1 MREWKISL
9 GGTFFLF
16 LLCVMR
22 HMIKAKLSEGGASAE
37 GLFMPVLPLVVST
50 DMPSSCIVLA
60 KAGKM
65 YK

>member
-9 GGTFFLF
+9 GGAFFLF

-22 HMIKAKLSEGGASAE
+22 HMIKAKLSEGGALA
-37 GLFMPVLPLVVST
+37 GGPFMAVFPLVVST
-50 DMPSSCIVLA
+50 DMPSSCVVLA
-60 KAGKM
+60 KAGEM